1 MKSHRNTMPPWQRRL
16 LDGSVLALTVSGL
29 LWLSVHQWAWPAM
42 ARPPMEGL
50 PSPWEPW
57 LMKFHGAAVMA
68 MLFVAGRLSAIHVVR
83 GWRLGLARR
92 SGVLMLAGLALL
104 TLSGYAL
111 YYLVPEDW
119 RDPTGWLHTALG
131 VAWAAGLLWHRRRVR
146 RTA

>member
-1 MKSHRNTMPPWQRRL
+1 MKL
-16 LDGSVLALTVSGL
+16 
-29 LWLSVHQWAWPAM
+29 
-42 ARPPMEGL
+42 
-50 PSPWEPW
+50 
-57 LMKFHGAAVMA
+57 HGAAVMA
-68 MLFVAGRLSAIHVVR
+68 MLFVAGRLTAIHVVR

-92 SGVLMLAGLALL
+92 SGVLMLAGMALL

-131 VAWAAGLLWHRRRVR
+131 VAWALGLLWHRRRVR